1 MNLRAAACL
10 WRIRFDMHTFDKK
23 AIIISIAGHVLL
35 LLAIFALGFTKPVR
49 RGYPRVL
56 TATFVERNVE
66 AGGGAKRVEAAP
78 RPATTPP
85 QPTESK
91 PIPSKIPIPKK
102 PEPKKPE
109 AKRQDVTPPKSP
121 ALSEPKLTEQTPAN
135 TNAQSPT
142 TSGASSKTG
151 GIIKTDGESS
161 PFDYYLRLVELRVF
175 NHWKPPFRQAGEY
188 SVVVHFFIEKSGK
201 VSSLELEKS
210 SGAFAVDQAAMR
222 AVQNADPLPPLP
234 AGAKEPFGITF
245 EFVAY

>member
-1 MNLRAAACL
+1 MTLRAAACL

-23 AIIISIAGHVLL
+23 AVIISTAGHVLL

-102 PEPKKPE
+102 TGTQE
-109 AKRQDVTPPKSP
+109 ARSQAARCYTAHK
-121 ALSEPKLTEQTPAN
+121 
-135 TNAQSPT
+135 
-142 TSGASSKTG
+142 SGA
-151 GIIKTDGESS
+151 
-161 PFDYYLRLVELRVF
+161 LRAQI
-175 NHWKPPFRQAGEY
+175 NGADAGKHERPIP
-188 SVVVHFFIEKSGK
+188 HHE
-201 VSSLELEKS
+201 
-210 SGAFAVDQAAMR
+210 R
-222 AVQNADPLPPLP
+222 R
-234 AGAKEPFGITF
+234 
-245 EFVAY
+245 FV